1 MICPSCGG
9 RTHVTETRDA
19 GDIVYRTRRCDPC
32 EWIITSKE
40 KYINGLM
47 PKDAI
52 KPRDWREVRARR
64 VERAANAER

>member
-1 MICPSCGG
+1 MNCPSCGG
-9 RTHVTETRDA
+9 KTRVTETRDA

-32 EWIITSKE
+32 EWIIASKE
-40 KYINGLM
+40 RYINGLM
-47 PKDAI
+47 PKGAL